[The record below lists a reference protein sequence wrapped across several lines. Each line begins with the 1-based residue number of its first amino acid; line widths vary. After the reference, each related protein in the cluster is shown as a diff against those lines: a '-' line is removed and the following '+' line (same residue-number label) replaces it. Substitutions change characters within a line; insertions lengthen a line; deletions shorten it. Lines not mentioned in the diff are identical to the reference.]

1 MFQSSWFN
9 REEEKE
15 TQTIQHPNDRIVRHK
30 IQCTMHAY
38 GEVILVMDVDPVN
51 DSIDIPHF
59 TISSKTIAIKMDYT
73 SSHVED

>member
-1 MFQSSWFN
+1 
-9 REEEKE
+9 
-15 TQTIQHPNDRIVRHK
+15 
-30 IQCTMHAY
+30 MHAY

-73 SSHVED
+73 PSHVED